1 MHRMFRVAPSLLLAS
16 VLVVP
21 AAHAAAAG
29 VETPPSVDAKR
40 AVSADAVSDIV
51 EQPMPSSGVAD
62 LEAIVVAG
70 RQPGPGLWKVRKGDH
85 VLWILGTQSP
95 LPKRM
100 EWDSAYVDKQVAAS
114 EEVLLAP
121 AVTLNADV
129 GFFGGLALLPSMFK
143 ARKNPDGKTLS
154 EVVSPAQ
161 YARWTVLKQRYI
173 GRDKD
178 IEEWRPLF
186 AALTLYDKAIDRT
199 GMIQDNLASARVAKQ
214 AKKHG
219 RIITSPTLKVKI
231 QEPKIAL
238 KAFAK
243 ISVDDLECFGR
254 TLDRIEGDL
263 GNMVASANA
272 WATGDLET
280 LRALPYNNQLAACN
294 AAISGNEIARRQGLG
309 DIEAKLRAQWLD
321 AAENALAKRGT
332 SFAVLPMRQL
342 LQPNGYLQALIDRGY
357 AVEEP

>member
-1 MHRMFRVAPSLLLAS
+1 MHSFARIA
-16 VLVVP
+16 LVVLLSFVSAPRVFAAPP
-21 AAHAAAAG
+21 AGAGSGDTEVSAAVAAA
-29 VETPPSVDAKR
+29 SDAQS
-40 AVSADAVSDIV
+40 VSAPTG
-51 EQPMPSSGVAD
+51 QGPVAD
-62 LEAIVVAG
+62 LDAIVVEG

-85 VLWILGTQSP
+85 VMWILGTQSP

-100 EWDSAYVDKQVAAS
+100 VWDSTYVDKQVAAS

-219 RIITSPTLKVKI
+219 AIITTPTIKVKI
-231 QEPKIAL
+231 QEPKATL

-243 ISVDDLECFGR
+243 TSVDDLECFGR

-280 LRALPYNNQLAACN
+280 LRTLPYNNQLAACN
-294 AAISGNEIARRQGLG
+294 AAFSGNEIARRQGLG
-309 DIEAKLRAQWLD
+309 DIDAKLRARWLE
-321 AAENALAKRGT
+321 AAENALAKRRT
-332 SFAVLPMRQL
+332 SFAILPMRQL